1 MSDTAPESV
10 SPSVDTAIA
19 EFVASLPPLP
29 AEQGGLGS
37 PPPAD
42 PPPSQASASP
52 SATPEPEK
60 PEDPKFARGFQRL
73 AQKEQALVA
82 REQALTAK
90 EQEIA
95 KSSQSTLATK
105 FKQNP
110 LRTLRE
116 LGLDND
122 QISQFGRA
130 ALGATLEGAPQPYRD
145 LADKLRFDDQNEDI
159 KSELAKLKDEIRAEK
174 EQVQRERTN
183 ADYRAAY
190 HSELTKYVAT
200 PELSTEAPTVAR
212 LHAVEPEETMR
223 RIYDVVARDAQA
235 KLRSGGGEPLS
246 PQQAAKVL
254 EQELAPFAKAFGGTP
269 SAATQTARVP
279 DATARKT
286 LSDSAVNPAPTSRT
300 APDPETDWEGWKK
313 AQEAAW
319 LADLHR
325 KG

>member
-42 PPPSQASASP
+42 PTPSQASASP
-52 SATPEPEK
+52 SAAPAPTPEPPEK

-95 KSSQSTLATK
+95 KTSQSSLATK

-130 ALGATLEGAPQPYRD
+130 ALGATLEGAP
-145 LADKLRFDDQNEDI
+145 
-159 KSELAKLKDEIRAEK
+159 
-174 EQVQRERTN
+174 
-183 ADYRAAY
+183 
-190 HSELTKYVAT
+190 
-200 PELSTEAPTVAR
+200 
-212 LHAVEPEETMR
+212 
-223 RIYDVVARDAQA
+223 
-235 KLRSGGGEPLS
+235 
-246 PQQAAKVL
+246 
-254 EQELAPFAKAFGGTP
+254 
-269 SAATQTARVP
+269 
-279 DATARKT
+279 
-286 LSDSAVNPAPTSRT
+286 
-300 APDPETDWEGWKK
+300 
-313 AQEAAW
+313 
-319 LADLHR
+319 
-325 KG
+325 